1 MPLLKPLFPPC
12 ESLAIVADV
21 LVAMSG
27 GVDSSV
33 AAALLVEAGHNVTGV
48 TLKLWGGE
56 SDSGC
61 CSVSDVDDARWVAT
75 MLGIDHHVFNLGD
88 DFQTHVVDRYVA
100 DYAAGLNPN
109 PCIECNRHIKFAKLL
124 DRADL
129 LGFDQIATGH
139 HAGITERNGALYL
152 TRGADPAKDQS
163 YVLHMLGQHQL
174 RRLQLPVGAMTKDD
188 VRAIAENRGLVTAG
202 KPDSQDVCF
211 IHSKGG
217 REQFLGDRIPLTPAS
232 VVNTAGSE
240 VGRVTA
246 VELVTVGQRR
256 GIDVGGNPGRQYV
269 TEIDR
274 QTNTVTMGDLPD
286 AHRSS
291 VHLRNLVWASAPVV
305 GAITAQFSAHG
316 HTATGLLDDDG
327 VVIWDEPQL
336 AVAPGQSVVFY
347 DGDRTLGGG
356 IAR

>member
-1 MPLLKPLFPPC
+1 M
-12 ESLAIVADV
+12 ADV

-33 AAALLVEAGHNVTGV
+33 AAALLVDAGHSVTGV

-75 MLGIDHHVFNLGD
+75 ALGIEHHVFNLGD
-88 DFQTHVVDRYVA
+88 DFNTHVVDRYVA

-139 HAGITERNGALYL
+139 HAAITELDGSFYL
-152 TRGADPAKDQS
+152 TRGADRAKDQS
-163 YVLHMLGQHQL
+163 YVLYMLGQAQL
-174 RRLQLPVGAMTKDD
+174 RRLQLPVGSMTKDD
-188 VRAIAENRGLVTAG
+188 VRRIAEERGLVTAG

-217 REQFLGDRIPLTPAS
+217 REQFLGNRIPLTKAS
-232 VVNTAGSE
+232 VVNNAGAT
-240 VGRVTA
+240 VGTVSA

-256 GIDVGGNPGRQYV
+256 GIDVGGNPDRQYV
-269 TEIDR
+269 TAINR
-274 QTNTVTMGDLPD
+274 KSNVITMGDLAD
-286 AHRSS
+286 AHRPT
-291 VHLRNLVWASAPVV
+291 VDVGNLVWASQPVV
-305 GAITAQFSAHG
+305 GPVSAQFSAHG
-316 HTATGLLDDDG
+316 PIARGHLDAAGLLT
-327 VVIWDEPQL
+327 WDQPQI

-347 DGDRTLGGG
+347 HGDRVLGGG